1 MRSHLA
7 SIIVYSASGLEYIR
21 TLKAYESQFKNGC
34 QPVDSS
40 PSPSVGCSEGH
51 RGANRYFII
60 IPVLALLI
68 LIFPILTLPPKRLEM
83 YKKRRK
89 DHSCTSTSPTV
100 WSLPLA
106 RPRAGYT
113 RSQPQHQGNAKG
125 VKKTSVVEPNLYC
138 VTGCLR
144 RAGSP
149 FFFSFKGA

>member
-1 MRSHLA
+1 L
-7 SIIVYSASGLEYIR
+7 
-21 TLKAYESQFKNGC
+21 
-34 QPVDSS
+34 D
-40 PSPSVGCSEGH
+40 
-51 RGANRYFII
+51 
-60 IPVLALLI
+60 
-68 LIFPILTLPPKRLEM
+68 M

-89 DHSCTSTSPTV
+89 DDSCTSTSPTV

-106 RPRAGYT
+106 RPRAGCT

-149 FFFSFKGA
+149 FFCFSLKGTYTWKVHGRDF

>member
-1 MRSHLA
+1 M
-7 SIIVYSASGLEYIR
+7 YSASGLEYIR

-34 QPVDSS
+34 QPVDTC
-40 PSPSVGCSEGH
+40 PSPSFGCSEGH
-51 RGANRYFII
+51 RGANRYLII

-68 LIFPILTLPPKRLEM
+68 LIFPILTLPPKRLDM

-125 VKKTSVVEPNLYC
+125 VKKQVWLNQVFIVVRMP
-138 VTGCLR
+138 
-144 RAGSP
+144 SP
-149 FFFSFKGA
+149 SLVAFLFSFKGVQAQAYSA